1 MGKGLNLG
9 RFYRWAGK
17 NGWRGV
23 EQEAGGFRKRTF
35 PYLLQQISTCPRK
48 THEAKGQKEEKET
61 EGDLLKD

>member
-23 EQEAGGFRKRTF
+23 EQEAGGFR
-35 PYLLQQISTCPRK
+35 
-48 THEAKGQKEEKET
+48 EENFSLSPQADFHLSQENT
-61 EGDLLKD
+61 